1 MQHVYHKNNFVRE
14 ISYIGASAF
23 WHLVANGPISVKEMI
38 GRPAPLRRRLRL
50 PQERFFC
57 PYPASSSS
65 SSGRSATVPLKKLM
79 LYQPERLNVTSVSST
94 FCVQIWAICGGE
106 NRWSSLGFVSRGD
119 AVGTKRRQ
127 MVRKLLV
134 LTANK

>member
-1 MQHVYHKNNFVRE
+1 V
-14 ISYIGASAF
+14 SALAS
-23 WHLVANGPISVKEMI
+23 VANGPISVNQI
-38 GRPAPLRRRLRL
+38 VGQPAPLRRRLRL
-50 PQERFFC
+50 PLERFFC
-57 PYPASSSS
+57 PYSLVIFQQL
-65 SSGRSATVPLKKLM
+65 GQIATVPLKKLM

-127 MVRKLLV
+127 MVRKLPV
-134 LTANK
+134 LSANK